1 MMIKNLK
8 DMNAIYGIL
17 EKVANEVNDYYW
29 RSNSEVDLER
39 ASELRD
45 LEKHLIERGYI
56 DSGYDLAQLTYQ
68 LLDLYPQSETAFEN
82 NRQYHEV
89 LNKLDDRTKST
100 LLWDIR
106 NIEKDTGERLDKSM
120 KFNMAL
126 ERLLDRY
133 EERLLDQYESTSDE
147 S

>member
-1 MMIKNLK
+1 
-8 DMNAIYGIL
+8 MNAIYGIL

-133 EERLLDQYESTSDE
+133 EERLEDLYESTSDE

>member
-89 LNKLDDRTKST
+89 LNKLDDKTKST

-133 EERLLDQYESTSDE
+133 EERLEDLYESTSDE